1 MQNLCTDHNKCIFFL
16 LRSLLGPDLLIIHL
30 SMKKED
36 IMERVSK
43 RHSGNKDIIEMM
55 EVEPLHKN
63 QIISACLHSSENIKG
78 S

>member
-1 MQNLCTDHNKCIFFL
+1 MQNFILTTINIFLL

-55 EVEPLHKN
+55 EVAPT
-63 QIISACLHSSENIKG
+63 
-78 S
+78 

>member
-1 MQNLCTDHNKCIFFL
+1 MFVLTTIIIYFFL

-55 EVEPLHKN
+55 EVVPT
-63 QIISACLHSSENIKG
+63 
-78 S
+78 

>member
-55 EVEPLHKN
+55 EVVPT
-63 QIISACLHSSENIKG
+63 
-78 S
+78 

>member
-1 MQNLCTDHNKCIFFL
+1 MCFFL

-55 EVEPLHKN
+55 EVAPT
-63 QIISACLHSSENIKG
+63 
-78 S
+78 